1 MDRDQ
6 DIAKLAGMI
15 KDIQFA
21 MLTTRA
27 ADGTL
32 RSRPMTTRSEDFD
45 GTLWFL
51 TGERTHKTS
60 EIALHPDVN
69 LAYVKVDDNA
79 YVSVSGRAQVLDDRE
94 RARALWNPAYRAW
107 FPGGVDDP
115 DLRVLRVDV
124 TGAEYWDSPSS
135 TVVQALGFAKAI
147 FTGQRYEPGEGEH
160 GKI

>member
-6 DIAKLAGMI
+6 DIAKLADMI

-21 MLTTRA
+21 MLTTRG

-32 RSRPMTTRSEDFD
+32 RSRPMMTQSGTFD

-60 EIALHPDVN
+60 EIAVNPEVN
-69 LAYVKVDDNA
+69 LAYANVDDNA

-94 RARALWNPAYRAW
+94 RARALWNPAFRAW
-107 FPGGVDDP
+107 FPGGLDDP

-135 TVVQALGFAKAI
+135 TVAHALGFAKAI
-147 FTGQRYEPGEGEH
+147 LTGTRYEPGDGEH

>member
-1 MDRDQ
+1 MTHHDEV
-6 DIAKLAGMI
+6 AKLAGLI

-32 RSRPMTTRSEDFD
+32 HSRPMTTQSQPFD

-51 TGERTHKTS
+51 TGERTHKS
-60 EIALHPDVN
+60 DEIARDPEVN
-69 LAYVKVDDNA
+69 LSYVDVDDQA
-79 YVSVSGRAQVLDDRE
+79 YVSVSGRAAVLDDRAK
-94 RARALWNPAYRAW
+94 ARELWNPLYRAW
-107 FPGGVDDP
+107 FPDGVDDP

-135 TVVQALGFAKAI
+135 TVVQMLGFAKAVI
-147 FTGQRYEPGEGEH
+147 TGQRYEAGKGEH
-160 GKI
+160 GRI